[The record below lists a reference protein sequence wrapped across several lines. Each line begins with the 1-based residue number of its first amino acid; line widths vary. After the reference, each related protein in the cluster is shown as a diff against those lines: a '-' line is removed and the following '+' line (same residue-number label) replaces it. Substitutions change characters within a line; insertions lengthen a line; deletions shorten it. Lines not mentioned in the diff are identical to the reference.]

1 MMITAPRS
9 PARVSNVA
17 NTLARNKLGVPSV
30 VFFVMA
36 AAAPLTVIAGG
47 ATAGWAITGQI
58 SMPIAYVFVAAVLA
72 IFAVGFVAMS
82 RHVLGAGAFY
92 AYIAQGLGR
101 PAGTGAAFIA
111 VMAYNAMQIGL
122 YGGFAVVLAQF
133 LKAHTGLS
141 VHWLPCA
148 LVGWLLVSIFGQLR
162 VDLNG
167 RVLAV
172 LLVAE
177 CAVAALFSAVMIGH
191 PADGNLSFATLNPS
205 LLWATG
211 IGATLV
217 TAITGY
223 VGIESTVVFSEETKD
238 PRRTVARATFIAVG
252 IIGLLYGGA
261 AWAMS
266 VATGPERIVE
276 RATSDGTQL
285 IFNLTSPYVGNTII
299 TLGELLFI
307 TSLFAA
313 LLAFHN
319 TVARYAYALGRERVL
334 PAAFGRTSRRNSA
347 PWVGS
352 LAQSI
357 LALAVLV
364 CYAVAG
370 ADPYVHLFF
379 WVTVIGGLGVLILM
393 VLTSA
398 AVVAYFTRDAR
409 GESPYRVFAA
419 PALATLVL
427 GWVLYTTIK
436 EFDILLGVAPTDP
449 LRWWIPAAYLI
460 AAVLGVVWALAL
472 RTSSPDAYASIG
484 RGSNLAQPAATS
496 QPAPAHAASRA

>member
-1 MMITAPRS
+1 MITAPRS

-30 VFFVMA
+30 VFFVMS
-36 AAAPLTVIAGG
+36 AAAPLTVLAGG
-47 ATAGWAITGQI
+47 STAGWAITGQI
-58 SMPIAYVFVAAVLA
+58 SMPIAYIFVAVILA

-82 RHVLGAGAFY
+82 RHVLGAGGFY

-111 VMAYNAMQIGL
+111 LMAYNAMQVGL
-122 YGGFAVVLAQF
+122 YGGFAVVLAEF
-133 LKAHTGLS
+133 LDTHAGLN

-148 LVGWLLVSIFGQLR
+148 LVGWLLVSILGQLR

-177 CAVAALFSAVMIGH
+177 CAVAALFGAVMIGH
-191 PADGNLSFATLNPS
+191 PAD
-205 LLWATG
+205 WAAG
-211 IGATLV
+211 IGATMV
-217 TAITGY
+217 TAVTGY
-223 VGIESTVVFSEETKD
+223 VGFESTVVFSEETRD

-252 IIGLLYGGA
+252 IIGLLYGGV

-266 VATGPERIVE
+266 VATGPEHIVE

-285 IFNLTSPYVGNTII
+285 IFNLASPYVGNTII

-319 TVARYAYALGRERVL
+319 TVARYAFALGRERVL

-347 PWVGS
+347 PWAGS

-364 CYAVAG
+364 GYAVAG

-379 WVTVIGGLGVLILM
+379 WATVIGGLGVLILM

-398 AVVAYFTRDAR
+398 TVVTYFTRDAR

-419 PALATLVL
+419 PALATIVL

-460 AAVLGVVWALAL
+460 TAALGVVWALAL
-472 RTSSPDAYASIG
+472 RRFSPDAYASIG
-484 RGSNLAQPAATS
+484 RGSNLAQPSATS
-496 QPAPAHAASRA
+496 RPAPAHAGGRA